1 MQQAKRERRKQKGE
15 KRNKKKKE
23 TKKLF
28 AVSKERGIPIFTFVN
43 KIDHFGRS
51 PFDLMEEIE
60 NVLGQAKRQSR
71 AAQDFAMSKNSL
83 ILVLQKQTRESDDRH
98 GKDTN

>member
-1 MQQAKRERRKQKGE
+1 MAADSAVMLIDVAKGVEAQ
-15 KRNKKKKE
+15 

-60 NVLGQAKRQSR
+60 NVLWHSYMSYELANWYKRRIQR
-71 AAQDFAMSKNSL
+71 R
-83 ILVLQKQTRESDDRH
+83 IR
-98 GKDTN
+98 

>member
-1 MQQAKRERRKQKGE
+1 MEAQ
-15 KRNKKKKE
+15 

-60 NVLGQAKRQSR
+60 TFSASVHAYELAYRYQWRIQGRIR
-71 AAQDFAMSKNSL
+71 
-83 ILVLQKQTRESDDRH
+83 
-98 GKDTN
+98 